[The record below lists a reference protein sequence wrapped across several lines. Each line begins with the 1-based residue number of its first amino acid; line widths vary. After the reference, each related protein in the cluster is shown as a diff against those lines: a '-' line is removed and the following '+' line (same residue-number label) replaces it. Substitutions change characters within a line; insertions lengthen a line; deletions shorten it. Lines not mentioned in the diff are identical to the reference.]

1 MLQLIKII
9 GSPKKMQS
17 EDNRTGLKVYYL
29 FRQGHPGTFAYV
41 QPGTLFLT
49 NIKVVGRTLSRLL
62 FCLITAQIFSY
73 KVIVFCTRSA
83 GTSRSNLGSAETGR
97 GRFQSDI
104 VRWPNVICSF
114 SRKITQSW
122 KHSKCYSLA
131 AFDNTCDLSA
141 VLGILERASLFHP
154 SIQTNAKDVRSKVR
168 NEWGHCNFDHWTKLE
183 FHNSFQ
189 LMETMIRS
197 LRLTKRD
204 EDKELDELHDWETKG
219 KCWLLQYLVSSWLLR
234 IRIDASVNSLDL
246 TYWLMH
252 FQVL

>member
-17 EDNRTGLKVYYL
+17 EDKRTGLKVYYL

-62 FCLITAQIFSY
+62 FCLITAKIFSY

-104 VRWPNVICSF
+104 VR
-114 SRKITQSW
+114 
-122 KHSKCYSLA
+122 
-131 AFDNTCDLSA
+131 
-141 VLGILERASLFHP
+141 
-154 SIQTNAKDVRSKVR
+154 
-168 NEWGHCNFDHWTKLE
+168 
-183 FHNSFQ
+183 
-189 LMETMIRS
+189 
-197 LRLTKRD
+197 
-204 EDKELDELHDWETKG
+204 
-219 KCWLLQYLVSSWLLR
+219 
-234 IRIDASVNSLDL
+234 
-246 TYWLMH
+246 
-252 FQVL
+252 